1 MDRMLAYIKG
11 ILEEVN
17 EDTVVLGCQGMGYVV
32 YISQIDRNQLPAVGQ
47 SVKLHVH
54 MSIRE
59 DDVSLFGFLKKDAL
73 QMFRMLISV
82 SGIGPKAG
90 LALLSVLTVSEL
102 QMAIVSGD
110 VKSLTKASGVG
121 TKGAQRVIVELK
133 DKLSIE
139 EILPAADGL
148 EQDSAKAGT
157 ADAAASV
164 AMALVSLGY
173 SQSEAMTAVRQVA
186 FGESMSE
193 DELLKAALKKLI

>member
-1 MDRMLAYIKG
+1 MLAYIKG

-17 EDTVVLGCQGMGYVV
+17 EDTVVLECQGMGYVV

-59 DDVSLFGFLKKDAL
+59 DDVSLFGFLRKDAL

-121 TKGAQRVIVELK
+121 TKGAQRVLVELK

-139 EILPAADGL
+139 DLLTVSDGA
-148 EQDSAKAGT
+148 EQNTEQAGRE
-157 ADAAASV
+157 DVVSSV

-173 SQSEAMTAVRQVA
+173 SQSEAMVAVRQVA
-186 FGESMSE
+186 FGEQMPE

>member
-1 MDRMLAYIKG
+1 MLAYIKG

-17 EDTVVLGCQGMGYVV
+17 EDTVILGCQGMGYIV
-32 YISQIDRNQLPAVGQ
+32 YISQIDRNQLPAIGQ

-59 DDVSLFGFLKKDAL
+59 DDVSLFGFLRKDAL

-102 QMAIVSGD
+102 QVAIVSGD

-121 TKGAQRVIVELK
+121 TKGAQRVLVELK

-139 EILPAADGL
+139 DLLTVSDGAERNV
-148 EQDSAKAGT
+148 EQAGRE
-157 ADAAASV
+157 DVVSSV

-173 SQSEAMTAVRQVA
+173 SQSEAMVAVRQVA
-186 FGESMSE
+186 FGEQMSE

>member
-1 MDRMLAYIKG
+1 MLAYIKG

-17 EDTVVLGCQGMGYVV
+17 EDTIVLECQGIGYAV

-59 DDVSLFGFLKKDAL
+59 DDVSLFGFLRKDAL

-121 TKGAQRVIVELK
+121 TKGAQRVLVELK

-139 EILPAADGL
+139 DLLTVSDGA
-148 EQDSAKAGT
+148 EQNAEQAGRE
-157 ADAAASV
+157 DVVSSV

-173 SQSEAMTAVRQVA
+173 SQSEAMVAVRQAA
-186 FGESMSE
+186 FGEQMSE
-193 DELLKAALKKLI
+193 DELLKAALRKLI

>member
-1 MDRMLAYIKG
+1 MLAYIKG

-17 EDTVVLGCQGMGYVV
+17 EDTVILGCQGMGYIV
-32 YISQIDRNQLPAVGQ
+32 YISQIDRNQLPAIGQ

-59 DDVSLFGFLKKDAL
+59 DDVSLFGFLRKDAL

-102 QMAIVSGD
+102 QVAIVSGD

-121 TKGAQRVIVELK
+121 TKGAQRVLVELK

-139 EILPAADGL
+139 DLLTVSDGAERNA
-148 EQDSAKAGT
+148 EQAGRE
-157 ADAAASV
+157 DVVSSV

-173 SQSEAMTAVRQVA
+173 SQSEAMVAVRQVA
-186 FGESMSE
+186 FGEQMSE